1 MTADS
6 SDVDSYLA
14 GLPETS
20 RDTLEAMR
28 RVVRDEV
35 PGAVESISYR
45 MPAFKY
51 HGRALVYMAAFANH
65 CGVYGMSSVIAA
77 HAAHLA
83 QYRISKGT
91 VQVPIGEPMPE
102 PLLRMLLREQVA
114 QIEAAEAERRAK
126 RSRRVS

>member
-6 SDVDSYLA
+6 TDVDSYLA
-14 GLPETS
+14 VLPEAS
-20 RDTLEAMR
+20 RETLQAMR

-35 PGAVESISYR
+35 PDAVESISYR

-51 HGRALVYMAAFANH
+51 HGRPLVYMAAFANH

-77 HAAHLA
+77 HAADLA

-91 VQVPIGEPMPE
+91 VQVPLGEPMPA
-102 PLLRMLLREQVA
+102 PLLRMLLRDQVA
-114 QIEAAEAERRAK
+114 QIEAAEAARKAK
-126 RSRRVS
+126 RSKRVS